1 MFRVVARVLAISA
14 LATVALA
21 ADDLSQLD
29 AEYAAQKAALLAKGS
44 QARANAQPSIST
56 DNGKV
61 VITASDIAFKIGGTT
76 ITMNEMAKQA
86 QLDSLDKA
94 TRGAVLALLNNVTVL
109 DERQRRTSAEI
120 GGSLKGELT
129 KLGGAQETQFK
140 KADSK
145 IDSVIATL
153 KKQDTAAVALKAA
166 VADTKPMAKIIDTAM
181 VTLKNFMKLNSVCAT
196 KGLVYDE
203 KEKKCKCDAGYI
215 YTGSNCIL
223 EPGTKTN
230 PAKDCAAIKMM
241 YDGAKDGKFWLKP
254 GKNAVEAY
262 CDMTTDGGGW
272 TLIESYDL
280 YTLKQTYKHK
290 PFVADFP
297 RNKDKPPA
305 SKDAKDANWKDY
317 RLAKTEMA
325 ALMDRSSQV
334 HARCHRDMS
343 KSTGD
348 WLIGDITMILWY
360 YSGFGTKPYSN
371 KPYHPLSSKGKI
383 RGYSLST
390 RDLKW
395 YNMNPYHPGF
405 DVGGNQV
412 PGSTAS
418 EDSFTFHDGALNSKH
433 VCHTKAGD
441 TTWWVR
447 GGGTVGTPETPAH
460 SCQHALLASGSKLKS
475 RNGPYW
481 LKMKTRTTRVFCDMT
496 SHGGGWTMFN
506 KLNRGQQ
513 ANSMATNHQLGT
525 NNYDCMNIARAHT
538 GRAMN
543 CRLKGDDINYIRNS
557 WTTWGKEYGYT
568 PSDSDT
574 TYWTMTPGQGE
585 GLFGAENFHRQDC
598 SFASAR
604 SSSAIKTGQ
613 CHWNKWIY
621 SDTAWSSGGHWHD
634 NSACYYSWSAYANEY
649 DRGTGGRCFPT
660 GRGLGYHCGGHSPF
674 HRGWCSSSRWG
685 LEWVR

>member
-262 CDMTTDGGGW
+262 CDMTTDGGG
-272 TLIESYDL
+272 
-280 YTLKQTYKHK
+280 KK
-290 PFVADFP
+290 PAFEALC
-297 RNKDKPPA
+297 A
-305 SKDAKDANWKDY
+305 
-317 RLAKTEMA
+317 LATQA
-325 ALMDRSSQV
+325 
-334 HARCHRDMS
+334 
-343 KSTGD
+343 
-348 WLIGDITMILWY
+348 IIL
-360 YSGFGTKPYSN
+360 S
-371 KPYHPLSSKGKI
+371 
-383 RGYSLST
+383 
-390 RDLKW
+390 
-395 YNMNPYHPGF
+395 
-405 DVGGNQV
+405 
-412 PGSTAS
+412 A
-418 EDSFTFHDGALNSKH
+418 FTFAFFRWHHQWDRRTRVTGGTRALLCSQGPRQYLLPLPQLGVH
-433 VCHTKAGD
+433 VCHR
-441 TTWWVR
+441 WVFR
-447 GGGTVGTPETPAH
+447 
-460 SCQHALLASGSKLKS
+460 
-475 RNGPYW
+475 
-481 LKMKTRTTRVFCDMT
+481 
-496 SHGGGWTMFN
+496 
-506 KLNRGQQ
+506 
-513 ANSMATNHQLGT
+513 
-525 NNYDCMNIARAHT
+525 
-538 GRAMN
+538 
-543 CRLKGDDINYIRNS
+543 
-557 WTTWGKEYGYT
+557 
-568 PSDSDT
+568 
-574 TYWTMTPGQGE
+574 
-585 GLFGAENFHRQDC
+585 GLFWF
-598 SFASAR
+598 
-604 SSSAIKTGQ
+604 
-613 CHWNKWIY
+613 
-621 SDTAWSSGGHWHD
+621 
-634 NSACYYSWSAYANEY
+634 
-649 DRGTGGRCFPT
+649 
-660 GRGLGYHCGGHSPF
+660 
-674 HRGWCSSSRWG
+674 
-685 LEWVR
+685 